1 MEKTIRRPGSPAV
14 AGPELQKAV
23 IVSTKNARVAFLTN
37 FVPPYRA
44 PVLRELS
51 AQVGTFR
58 TFVSTKM
65 EANRSWV
72 PDWSGLDVQVQKNLS
87 FKKLDRHPSGY
98 TQETYLHV
106 PYDTLSQLVK
116 FQPHVVISGELG
128 PRTIQSVL
136 YRMANSSSRLIIH
149 ADLSEHTELGRGRAK
164 EMLRGWMLKAAD
176 AVLVNGAS
184 GARYA
189 MSLGVPETKI
199 FPVPYA
205 TDTSIYAD
213 IVRTDDPS
221 DVIKLLYVGQLIE
234 RKGIAQFVH
243 VLVEWAKKHPTQN
256 LELRLIGDG
265 PLRDV
270 IRAILTPTN
279 LKIDM
284 NLKIEYSD
292 MPQAYAQADL
302 LVLPTLADSWGLVV
316 NEAMAAGLPILGSI
330 KSQAVEELVKD
341 GENGWVFDPA
351 QRDAVN
357 SALERALFTP
367 REVIKQFG
375 GQARKLAVNLNAGFA
390 AEQTLKAI
398 EFCLAGCE

>member
-1 MEKTIRRPGSPAV
+1 MEKTIRTPGSPAV

-23 IVSTKNARVAFLTN
+23 ILSTKNARVAFLTN

-65 EANRSWV
+65 EANRSWA
-72 PDWSGLDVQVQKNLS
+72 PDWSGLDVQVQKSLS

-106 PYDTLSQLVK
+106 PYDTLPHLAK

-136 YRMANSSSRLIIH
+136 YRVANPRCRLIIH

-164 EMLRGWMLKAAD
+164 EMIRGWMLKTAD

-184 GARYA
+184 GARYVRT
-189 MSLGVPETKI
+189 LGVPETKI
-199 FPVPYA
+199 FAVPYA

-213 IVRTDDPS
+213 ISRTNDRS
-221 DVIKLLYVGQLIE
+221 DIIKLLHVGQLIE
-234 RKGIAQFVH
+234 RKGIVQFIH
-243 VLVEWAKKHPTQN
+243 ALVEWAKKHSSQG

-265 PLRDV
+265 PLREA
-270 IRAILTPTN
+270 IRAVQTPTN
-279 LKIDM
+279 LKIEM

-316 NEAMAAGLPILGSI
+316 NEAMATGLPILGSI
-330 KSQAVEELVKD
+330 KSQAVEDLVKD
-341 GENGWVFDPA
+341 GESGWLFDP
-351 QRDAVN
+351 DDSNAVH
-357 SALERALFTP
+357 SALDRALSTP
-367 REVIKQFG
+367 KEMIKQSG
-375 GQARKLAVNLNAGFA
+375 EQARRLAVGLNAGFA
-390 AEQTLKAI
+390 AERTLRAI
-398 EFCLAGCE
+398 EFCLRGSN